1 MILFAKGVTD
11 VQQDVLAYVKQV
23 VKLLLKLIH
32 VQTVKLDVLVLVKQD
47 VQAVFVVV
55 VLAVIAVPDAQ
66 VVLLV

>member
-1 MILFAKGVTD
+1 VILFAKGVTD
-11 VQQDVLAYVKQV
+11 VQQEVLAYVKQV

-55 VLAVIAVPDAQ
+55 VLVVTAVLDVQ

>member
-55 VLAVIAVPDAQ
+55 VLVVTAVLDVQ

>member
-1 MILFAKGVTD
+1 MD
-11 VQQDVLAYVKQV
+11 VQLAVLVRVKQF

-47 VQAVFVVV
+47 VQVVFVVV
-55 VLAVIAVPDAQ
+55 VLVVIAVLDAQ